1 MIVVK
6 DDKFAPITVEEF
18 WDSLMTV
25 DDFVELILDR
35 TPKDHIDDI
44 DIHA

>member
-1 MIVVK
+1 MTVV
-6 DDKFAPITVEEF
+6 DNKFASITVEEF

-25 DDFVELILDR
+25 DDFVELMLDR
-35 TPKDHIDDI
+35 TPKDHIEDI